1 MEIKIPEY
9 AEQLVERLEANGKE
23 AYIVGGSLR
32 DTLLGKSPSDY
43 DMTTSALP
51 TEMLEIFADYRVIE
65 TGLKHGTLT
74 VISQGRPVEIT
85 TFRIDGGYTDSRHPD
100 SVSFTRSLSKD
111 LERRDFTVNA
121 MAYNRSVGLVDIFG
135 GESDL
140 ERKIIRAV
148 GEPRR
153 RFEEDALR
161 IMRAF
166 RFSAQLGFEIEK
178 DTLACAIECRERLS
192 NIAIERIFSELLR
205 LLLSPYPQTP
215 LMLMKQ
221 GGILKYM
228 LGEYLPSDRLISL
241 VSSAPLSDTARL
253 GLLLCEAEPEAQSE
267 ILAALKCSNR
277 QRSGALAVARGGC
290 ESPARE
296 ADVSR
301 FISKYGENS
310 EDALRVSVLLGNSRE
325 EVLALARTNSA
336 PRSIKELAVDGAD
349 LALLGFEGR
358 EIGKMLARL
367 LDLSL
372 DNPSINSKEELLRIA
387 REYKKVD

>member
-1 MEIKIPEY
+1 MEIKVPEY
-9 AEQLVERLEANGKE
+9 VEQLIERLEANGKE

-51 TEMLEIFADYRVIE
+51 TEMLEIFSDYRVIE

-166 RFSAQLGFEIEK
+166 RFSAQLGFEIEN
-178 DTLACAIECRERLS
+178 DTLACAIECREGLS

-205 LLLSPYPQTP
+205 LLLSPYPQIP
-215 LMLMKQ
+215 LMLMKR

-253 GLLLCEAEPEAQSE
+253 GLLLCEAAPEAQSE
-267 ILAALKCSNR
+267 ILTALKCSNR

-301 FISKYGENS
+301 FISKYGENA
-310 EDALRVSVLLGNSRE
+310 ENALRVSVLLGNSRE

-358 EIGKMLARL
+358 EIGRMLARL

-372 DNPSINSKEELLRIA
+372 DDPSINSKEELLRIA
-387 REYKKVD
+387 REYKKID